1 VQPQLSLYGLLTSI
15 KGHGMADKCG
25 TAEIKEDISEI
36 KSDIKEIKEDLSQH
50 MSRTAANEAR
60 LELMENFLQK
70 QVETNNQTM
79 QQFIEQSKQSA
90 VALNKQLKLALGIF
104 AALSILVGTL
114 WKISQ

>member
-1 VQPQLSLYGLLTSI
+1 MSE
-15 KGHGMADKCG
+15 KGG

-36 KSDIKEIKEDLSQH
+36 KSDIKEIKSDLSQH

-60 LELMENFLQK
+60 LELMETFLQK
-70 QVETNNQTM
+70 QVETNNSTM

-90 VALNKQLKLALGIF
+90 VALNKQLKLALGLFTAISV
-104 AALSILVGTL
+104 LIGVL